1 MGFRRNVSLG
11 EVGSKRPPC
20 QRYSI
25 VWVPRELI
33 AEDAARRAGRALL
46 REFLHPQI
54 GRPLCRVFALG
65 GDTWPE
71 RVIAADLL
79 HEELG
84 AGGVHLV
91 AEASDPIRVH
101 RASAAA

>member
-1 MGFRRNVSLG
+1 MQTADIRSFWS
-11 EVGSKRPPC
+11 S
-20 QRYSI
+20 Y
-25 VWVPRELI
+25 ELI
-33 AEDAARRAGRALL
+33 EEDAARRAGRASL

-54 GRPLCRVFALG
+54 GRPLCLVFARA
-65 GDTWPE
+65 GDPWPQ

-91 AEASDPIRVH
+91 PEASDPIRMH
-101 RASAAA
+101 QASVAA